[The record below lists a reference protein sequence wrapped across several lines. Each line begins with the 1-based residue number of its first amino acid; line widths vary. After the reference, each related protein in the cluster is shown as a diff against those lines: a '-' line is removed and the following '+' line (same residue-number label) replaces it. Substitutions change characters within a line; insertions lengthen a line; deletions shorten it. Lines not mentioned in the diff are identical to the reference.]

1 VWVNI
6 SFNERCTNTRN
17 PTHYYDSR
25 GSTIYWKQSFH
36 TRVLAVEG
44 WLVSWSVKFLIA
56 FYCYPFWI
64 CVRSQSRFTSARC
77 IAYSLNPRFHF
88 QIIAKLALEN
98 YTDQL
103 IIQTFEAFSEI
114 LIPCIFIVVYCFG
127 LTILLLNVIAIYQHL
142 ISIANIIQF
151 DSINRRCCKY
161 CKGIHFNDLLKH
173 FRCVF

>member
-1 VWVNI
+1 M
-6 SFNERCTNTRN
+6 RN

-44 WLVSWSVKFLIA
+44 RPVSWSVKFLIA

-64 CVRSQSRFTSARC
+64 CVRSQSRFTSARR

-88 QIIAKLALEN
+88 QIIAKLVLEN

-103 IIQTFEAFSEI
+103 IIQTFEAFRNLNSI
-114 LIPCIFIVVYCFG
+114 DFTCIFIVVYCFG
-127 LTILLLNVIAIYQHL
+127 LTILLLNVIYQHL
-142 ISIANIIQF
+142 ISTANIIQS

-161 CKGIHFNDLLKH
+161 CKGIHFNDLPKH